1 MDVSVAAMPAGHSLE
16 RHDAYKGGRVP
27 SKANVQ
33 SAKSSLP
40 LVSFGFVKISEFLAA
55 ATCKYEVKRRLFK
68 DKKAKHRKDYCVHR
82 ASDSP
87 MAALPGPISLS
98 APAIPPTSQP
108 MCSGNGTWHS
118 PAWVSGVQSAP

>member
-1 MDVSVAAMPAGHSLE
+1 MDMSVAAMPAGRSLK
-16 RHDAYKGGRVP
+16 RHDAYKGGQVP

-33 SAKSSLP
+33 KAKSSLL

-55 ATCKYEVKRRLFK
+55 ATCKYEEKRRLFK
-68 DKKAKHRKDYCVHR
+68 DQKAKHGKDCCVLG

-98 APAIPPTSQP
+98 APAFYKQT
-108 MCSGNGTWHS
+108 N
-118 PAWVSGVQSAP
+118 VQR